1 VFLYS
6 SLTHSLTFIIYRT
19 MNYYGRKLKNSLLFI
34 VYRNSRKWEFA
45 QANAIK
51 CIIDQQAS

>member
-1 VFLYS
+1 
-6 SLTHSLTFIIYRT
+6 
-19 MNYYGRKLKNSLLFI
+19 MNFFGRKLKNSLLFI
-34 VYRNSRKWEFA
+34 VTGKQRGNPKKRTFS